1 MSKKRPLF
9 VIIDGHA
16 LAYRQFF
23 ALTGKTFTTSAGEPT
38 NAIYGFARTLLDI
51 LEKVQPDYLALS
63 FDRGLSGRDDLY
75 GEYKGTR
82 EKMED
87 DLRRQLDPIE
97 EMVTAFNIPILA
109 LDGYEAD
116 DVIGTVTR
124 QAEASEV
131 DTHIVTGDRD
141 LLQLLTPHVVVQL
154 PKRGEAD
161 VVYDTALFR
170 EKYGLEPHQ
179 LIDLKAL
186 MGDTSDNIPGVKG
199 IGEKTATTLLQAYES
214 LDGIYDH
221 VAEVKGAVQTKLVD
235 GREMAY
241 LSQRLATILRDVPV
255 ELHLEACVA
264 HDFDVQEV
272 DAIFARWEFRGM
284 RDRLVKVHAL
294 ITNSAEATAAA
305 EVLPPKPE
313 GAPIQTVIVQ
323 DEKTLVALVK
333 RLNAAQGITWDV
345 ETTSADP
352 VAAVLVG
359 IALAVDG
366 ETGYYIPVGHGSALP
381 TEGQLSLF
389 TEPALDIRQ
398 LPLAKVLD
406 ALRAPLTN
414 PNIPKYAHNA
424 SYDLVV
430 MQRYGIDVA
439 PIGFD
444 TMIAEWVRDPVSR
457 FLGLKNLA
465 RERLGINMTEI
476 SSLIGTGK
484 KQVTMDT
491 VPLEQAG
498 PYAAADAAVTHQLV
512 ALLRPQLAETG
523 MIELYESLELPFI
536 PVIAAVE
543 QTGVTLDTAHLA
555 AMSANLDHQ
564 LRALEQ
570 QIYEMSGVPGFNI
583 NSPKQLNEILFDKLN
598 LSRAGIRKTTH
609 GQSTAADVLESL
621 RDEHPVIAE
630 ILNYRELTK
639 LKGTYVD
646 ALPALINPRTG
657 RVHTSYNQTG
667 TSTGR
672 LSSSNPNLQNIPIR
686 TEVGREVRR
695 AFIAP
700 PGSLL
705 LGVDYSQIELR
716 VLAHYSRDETLMA
729 AFAQNRDIHA
739 ATAAAVYGIPL
750 EEVTYEQRS
759 FAKRVNFGLIYGMGA
774 FRLARDSDLTLA
786 QAEKFIDTYFA
797 RLPGVRRYLDETKQ
811 QAREPEGLTT
821 LFGRRR
827 VFNVLRETSNKQL
840 IQAEER
846 VAINMPIQGTA
857 ADIMK
862 RAMID
867 VHHELRRR
875 GLAAKIILQVH
886 DELVLE
892 VPEAEVPAA
901 RDLVVEVMEG
911 VRIPTPD
918 GPIALVVPLRANAEI
933 GPNWRDMEEV

>member
-1 MSKKRPLF
+1 MPKKRPLF

-51 LEKVQPDYLALS
+51 LEKVRPDYLALS

-109 LDGYEAD
+109 LEGYEAD
-116 DVIGTVTR
+116 DVIGTVAQ
-124 QAEASEV
+124 QAEALAV

-141 LLQLLTPHVVVQL
+141 LLQLLTPYVVVQL

-161 VVYDTALFR
+161 VVYDTAMFQ
-170 EKYGLEPHQ
+170 EKYGLEPRQ
-179 LIDLKAL
+179 LVDLKAL
-186 MGDTSDNIPGVKG
+186 MGDSSDNIPGVRG
-199 IGEKTATTLLQAYES
+199 IGEKTATALLQAYET
-214 LDGIYDH
+214 LDGVYEH
-221 VAEVKGAVQTKLVD
+221 VAEVKGANQQKLIN
-235 GREMAY
+235 GRDMAY
-241 LSQRLATILRDVPV
+241 LSQKLATIQRDVPV

-294 ITNSAEATAAA
+294 ITDSAEAVDDVPDA
-305 EVLPPKPE
+305 PE
-313 GAPIQTVIVQ
+313 GAPIKTVIVQ
-323 DEKTLVALVK
+323 DEKTLAALVK

-359 IALAVDG
+359 IALAVD
-366 ETGYYIPVGHGSALP
+366 EQTGYYIPVGHGAPSPAD
-381 TEGQLSLF
+381 GQLSLF
-389 TEPALDIRQ
+389 AEPALDIHQ
-398 LPLAKVLD
+398 LPLDTVLD
-406 ALRAPLTN
+406 ALRDPLTN
-414 PNIPKYAHNA
+414 PNIPKFAHNA

-430 MQRYGIDVA
+430 MRRYGIDVA

-444 TMIAEWVRDPVSR
+444 TMIAEWTRDPVSR

-465 RERLGINMTEI
+465 RERLGITMTEI

-484 KQVTMDT
+484 KQITMDA

-512 ALLRPQLAETG
+512 GLLRADLEDSG
-523 MIELYESLELPFI
+523 LVELYETLELPFI

-543 QTGVTLDTAHLA
+543 QTGVVLDTAHLA
-555 AMSANLDHQ
+555 TMSADLDQQ
-564 LRALEQ
+564 LQAIEQ
-570 QIYEMSGVPGFNI
+570 NIYEMSGVPGFNI
-583 NSPKQLNEILFDKLN
+583 NSPKQLNEVLFDKLN
-598 LSRAGIRKTTH
+598 LSREGIRKTTH
-609 GQSTAADVLESL
+609 GQSTAADVLENL
-621 RDEHPVIAE
+621 RDEHPVIGE

-646 ALPALINPRTG
+646 ALPALINPHTG

-686 TEVGREVRR
+686 TEIGREVRR

-716 VLAHYSRDETLMA
+716 VLAHYSQDETLRA

-786 QAEKFIDTYFA
+786 QANAFIDTYFA
-797 RLPGVRRYLDETKQ
+797 RLPGVRRYLDDTKQ

-827 VFNVLRETSNKQL
+827 VFNILRESSNKQT
-840 IQAEER
+840 IQSEER
-846 VAINMPIQGTA
+846 VAINMPIQGSA

-918 GPIALVVPLRANAEI
+918 GPIALAVPLRANAEI
-933 GPNWRDMEEV
+933 GPNWRDMEDV